1 MVHFTLGGQ
10 CVCNG
15 LLTVWMTSY
24 YCAYQTWG
32 LERNRD
38 IFLLKI
44 FFFFNI
50 FLMWTVFKIF
60 IEFVP
65 ILLLFCVLF
74 FFGCEACGILA
85 SDQGI

>member
-15 LLTVWMTSY
+15 LLTVWMTVY
-24 YCAYQTWG
+24 YCVYQGTWE

-44 FFFFNI
+44 FFFFLI
-50 FLMWTVFKIF
+50 CF
-60 IEFVP
+60 
-65 ILLLFCVLF
+65 
-74 FFGCEACGILA
+74 
-85 SDQGI
+85 